1 MVSQDWGL
9 PNGFPGTCDGEVIFG
24 NVSEGC
30 LKTIPNITS
39 PSNPPADAP
48 SASALAG
55 FPPWGLFGSPP
66 RTALVAARGSAE
78 NDELKKN

>member
-39 PSNPPADAP
+39 QSNPPPDAL
-48 SASALAG
+48 SASAPDG